1 MNFYF
6 FIFSLLF
13 AVIGLLA
20 DEVVNYDLSLGK
32 YSKVIQEVEAVYIVD
47 YIPDNLYNKLH
58 ELDVIIYDIIA
69 PKLNASNYNTSK
81 VNNRIAAI
89 KNISLKYSK
98 TGYLRSANSIEQ
110 MNKMLMYSKTLD
122 EHFRYTKLT
131 PDRKVIGTLEFRLN
145 NITFKGDF
153 ADLKRRIQNLQ
164 FDIDKLNE
172 LNSYGAGI
180 DTSTRRG
187 KTMAATKIYIDA
199 FHYQKLR
206 PLIWLYEELTETNFE
221 ERIDNMDNVDPKVR
235 FAKFSKNDLP
245 SIVSFFE
252 NNQNIYKTV
261 PTKNQFSVPYENVG
275 GFVILKAKMF
285 GRSFYFDTDDY
296 YDKKHSINA
305 FEQN

>member
-1 MNFYF
+1 MK
-6 FIFSLLF
+6 FIFICLSSLFTVVSLLSE
-13 AVIGLLA
+13 
-20 DEVVNYDLSLGK
+20 DVVNYDLSLGK
-32 YSKVIQEVEAVYIVD
+32 YSKLIEEVEAIYIVD

-58 ELDVIIYDIIA
+58 KLDGIIYGVIA
-69 PKLNASNYNTSK
+69 PQLNASNYNTTK

-89 KNISLKYSK
+89 KNVALKYSK

-110 MNKMLMYSKTLD
+110 MNKMLIYSKTLD
-122 EHFRYTKLT
+122 EHFRTTKFL
-131 PDRKVIGTLEFRLN
+131 PDRKITGTLDFGLN

-153 ADLKRRIQNLQ
+153 ADLKQRLQNLQ
-164 FDIDKLNE
+164 FDVDK

-180 DTSTRRG
+180 DTNTRRG
-187 KTMAATKIYIDA
+187 KTVAATKIYIDA

-221 ERIDNMDNVDPKVR
+221 ETIDNMDNVNPKAR
-235 FAKFSKNDLP
+235 YAEFSKNELP

-261 PTKNQFSVPYENVG
+261 PTKNQFSVPYENAG
-275 GFVILKAKMF
+275 GFVIVKAKMF

-296 YDKKHSINA
+296 HNKKHSISA
-305 FEQN
+305 YEHY

>member
-1 MNFYF
+1 MKLLVICFL
-6 FIFSLLF
+6 SLF
-13 AVIGLLA
+13 AAVSLFA
-20 DEVVNYDLSLGK
+20 EEVVNYDLSLGK
-32 YSKVIQEVEAVYIVD
+32 YSKVIQEIEAVYIVD

-58 ELDVIIYDIIA
+58 ELDVIIYDVIA
-69 PKLNASNYNTSK
+69 PKLNASNYSTTK

-89 KNISLKYSK
+89 KNIALKYSK

-110 MNKMLMYSKTLD
+110 MNKMLIYSKTLD
-122 EHFRYTKLT
+122 EHFRMTKFP
-131 PDRKVIGTLEFRLN
+131 PDRKIIGTLEFGLN

-153 ADLKRRIQNLQ
+153 ADLKRRLQNLQ
-164 FDIDKLNE
+164 FDVDK

-187 KTMAATKIYIDA
+187 KTVAATKIYIDA

-221 ERIDNMDNVDPKVR
+221 ERVDNMDNIDPKVR
-235 FAKFSKNDLP
+235 FAEFSKNELP

-252 NNQNIYKTV
+252 NNQSVYKTV
-261 PTKNQFSVPYENVG
+261 PTKNQFSVPYENAG
-275 GFVILKAKMF
+275 GFVIIKAKMF

-296 YDKKHSINA
+296 SNKKHSINA
-305 FEQN
+305 FELY